1 MEIVAFFG
9 LGQMGQSMA
18 LRLVEGGYQLNVY
31 NRTRKKAEPLV
42 EKGAQFFEDPVAA
55 VSNAKVLIT
64 MLSDDHAVK
73 AVTTEEVMQALGDDG
88 IHLSMSTISPKAAE
102 ELSRSHHEHGNHY
115 LACPVFG
122 RPDAARAGN
131 LWLCLAGDE
140 SAKNR
145 VRPILEIM
153 GQGIHDFG
161 PSPPAANV
169 AKLAGNFLIASA
181 IEAMAEAFCL
191 VEKNEVDPG
200 QVHALLSQTLFSCPI
215 YQNYGRSILEQNY
228 SPPGFSLALG
238 GKDMRLVRDT
248 ARYSE
253 VSMPLASLLEDR
265 FLRSLAKNRG
275 DMDWTAISLDQ
286 RESAGLSTSQESK

>member
-1 MEIVAFFG
+1 MENVAFFG

-18 LRLVEGGYQLNVY
+18 LRLVEGGYHLNVY

-42 EKGAQFFEDPVAA
+42 EKGAQLFEDPAAA

-64 MLSDDHAVK
+64 MLSDDNAVK
-73 AVTTEEVMQALGDDG
+73 AVTNEEVMQGLGDGG

-102 ELSRSHHEHGNHY
+102 ELTRSHAEQGNYY

-140 SAKNR
+140 SAKDR
-145 VRPILEIM
+145 VRPILEVM
-153 GQGIHDFG
+153 GQGIRDFG
-161 PSPPAANV
+161 PNPPAANV

-191 VEKNEVDPG
+191 AEKNGVDPG
-200 QVHALLSQTLFSCPI
+200 QVHALLSQTLFGCPI

-248 ARYSE
+248 ARNSE

>member
-18 LRLVEGGYQLNVY
+18 LRLVEAGYQLNVY

-42 EKGAQFFEDPVAA
+42 EKGAQFFEDPVVA

-64 MLSDDHAVK
+64 MLSDDQALK
-73 AVTTEEVMQALGDDG
+73 AVTTEEVIQALGDGG

-140 SAKNR
+140 GAKNH
-145 VRPILEIM
+145 VRPILEVM

-161 PSPPAANV
+161 SSPPAANV

-191 VEKNEVDPG
+191 LEKNGVDPG

-238 GKDMRLVRDT
+238 GKDMRLVQDA
-248 ARYSE
+248 ARNSE
-253 VSMPLASLLEDR
+253 VSMPLASLLQDR

-275 DMDWTAISLDQ
+275 DMDWTAIALDQ
-286 RESAGLSTSQESK
+286 REFAGLSTSQENK

>member
-1 MEIVAFFG
+1 METVAFFG
-9 LGQMGQSMA
+9 LGQMGQPMA

-31 NRTRKKAEPLV
+31 NRTREKAAPLV
-42 EKGAQFFEDPVAA
+42 EKGAEFFEDPVAA
-55 VSNAKVLIT
+55 VNNARVLIT

-73 AVTTEEVMQALGDDG
+73 AVTNEEVMQGLGDDG

-102 ELSRSHHEHGNHY
+102 ELTRSHAEQGNYY

-140 SAKNR
+140 SAKDR
-145 VRPILEIM
+145 VRPILEVM
-153 GQGIHDFG
+153 GQGIRDFG
-161 PSPPAANV
+161 PNPPAANV

-191 VEKNEVDPG
+191 AEKNGVDPG
-200 QVHALLSQTLFSCPI
+200 QVHALLSQTLFGCPI

-248 ARYSE
+248 ARDSE

>member
-18 LRLVEGGYQLNVY
+18 LRLVEAGYQLNVY

-42 EKGAQFFEDPVAA
+42 EKGAQFFEDPVVA

-64 MLSDDHAVK
+64 MLSDDQALK
-73 AVTTEEVMQALGDDG
+73 AVTTEEVIQALGDGG

-140 SAKNR
+140 GAKNH
-145 VRPILEIM
+145 VRPILEVM

-161 PSPPAANV
+161 SSPPAANV

-191 VEKNEVDPG
+191 LEKNGVDPG

-248 ARYSE
+248 ARNSE
-253 VSMPLASLLEDR
+253 VSMPLASLLQDR

-275 DMDWTAISLDQ
+275 DMDWTAIALDQ
-286 RESAGLSTSQESK
+286 REFAGLSTSQENK